1 MAGLE
6 GWNPLH
12 APRHLVVPLAFSLL
26 AGPPALAADKAG
38 SFAPK
43 GMGFDTCKSLSQAIQ
58 QKDQKGLVV
67 FAGWLDGFLTGLNML
82 QAGIYDIAPW
92 QSPDTL
98 LKMVA
103 SHCERNPDEHLAEVA
118 LKLAEYL
125 GRDRLTERSQV
136 EEAKVG
142 DNTVPIYTEV
152 LRRVQQR
159 LVDGG
164 FLSGTPDGNF
174 GPKTQSALEAY
185 QAKEKLPKTG
195 LPDQATLVQLF
206 VREAPQGAPQAAQ
219 PGAAPSSKAA
229 APAAAAK
236 PASPAGGPAK
246 LDLNLGSGLQ
256 GLQQPQ

>member
-1 MAGLE
+1 ME
-6 GWNPLH
+6 RLH
-12 APRHLVVPLAFSLL
+12 LLRQLVVPLALSLL

-43 GMGFDTCKSLSQAIQ
+43 GMGFDTCKSLSEAIQ

-67 FAGWLDGFLTGLNML
+67 FAGWLDGFLTGVNML

-125 GRDRLTERSQV
+125 GKDRLTERSQV

-142 DNTVPIYTEV
+142 STTVPIYTEV

-185 QAKEKLPKTG
+185 QTKEKLPKTG

-206 VREAPQGAPQAAQ
+206 VREAPQAPPQA
-219 PGAAPSSKAA
+219 SSKPSA
-229 APAAAAK
+229 APAAKVAPTAAAK
-236 PASPAGGPAK
+236 PAAPAGGPGK